1 MSALTTAAFYRRR
14 RIAEYL
20 AFRPA
25 TEADMTSVEIGSVLS
40 AFKANPYTGW
50 AHGDLVWLEN
60 RGLVSRTGIS
70 GSNSQCWRIT
80 DAGRAWSQGA

>member
-1 MSALTTAAFYRRR
+1 MASAAFYRRR

-25 TEADMTSVEIGSVLS
+25 TESDMTSVEIGSVLS

-50 AHGDLVWLEN
+50 AHSDLVWLES
-60 RGLVSRTGIS
+60 RDLVSRTGVS

-80 DAGRAWSQGA
+80 DAGRAWFEAA